1 MEPWISNLIQ
11 TGVVLLGSLIVYLA
25 GVRIGRKGVDRLSQR
40 GLESADR
47 AETLWVMIRRLLLL
61 IVVTTAILVIF
72 GVWGISI
79 TAFLAIGTVLAAAIG
94 FGAQDVV
101 KDFLAGFFILA
112 EDQFRI
118 GDTVTIA
125 DVSGT
130 VEDIQF
136 RVTRLRDLEGK
147 VHIVPN
153 GQIKVAS
160 NFTSLYARPV
170 IDVGISYGSDVD
182 QALAVMKNELD
193 ALAVDPEWSD
203 RVRGESEVLG
213 VNSLGDSAVVLRARL
228 TTVAEERWS
237 VRREALRRIKKRFDA
252 EGITIPFPQVT
263 IHKAD

>member
-1 MEPWISNLIQ
+1 M
-11 TGVVLLGSLIVYLA
+11 V
-25 GVRIGRKGVDRLSQR
+25 
-40 GLESADR
+40 
-47 AETLWVMIRRLLLL
+47 RRLFLLTL
-61 IVVTTAILVIF
+61 LVTAILVIF

-79 TAFLAIGTVLAAAIG
+79 TPFLAMGTVVAAAVG

-101 KDFLAGFFILA
+101 KDFIAGFFILV
-112 EDQFRI
+112 EDQFRV

-136 RVTRLRDLEGK
+136 RVTKLRDLEGN

-153 GQIKVAS
+153 GRIKVAS
-160 NFTSLYARPV
+160 NHTSLFARPV
-170 IDVGISYGSDVD
+170 IDVGISYDSDVD
-182 QALAVMKNELD
+182 QALAVMKDELD
-193 ALAVDPEWSD
+193 ALRADPEWSD
-203 RVRGESEVLG
+203 RVRGEPEVLG
-213 VNSLGDSAVVLRARL
+213 VNSLDDSAVVLRARL
-228 TTVAEERWS
+228 TTTAQERWP

>member
-1 MEPWISNLIQ
+1 
-11 TGVVLLGSLIVYLA
+11 
-25 GVRIGRKGVDRLSQR
+25 
-40 GLESADR
+40 
-47 AETLWVMIRRLLLL
+47 MIRRLFLLTL
-61 IVVTTAILVIF
+61 LVTAILVIF

-79 TAFLAIGTVLAAAIG
+79 TPFLAMGTVVAAAVG
-94 FGAQDVV
+94 FGAQDMV
-101 KDFLAGFFILA
+101 KDFIAGFFILV
-112 EDQFRI
+112 EDQFRV

-136 RVTRLRDLEGK
+136 RVTKLRDLEGN

-160 NFTSLYARPV
+160 NHTSLYARPV
-170 IDVGISYGSDVD
+170 IDVGISYDSDVD
-182 QALAVMKNELD
+182 QALAVMKDELQG
-193 ALAVDPEWSD
+193 LAADPEWSD
-203 RVRGESEVLG
+203 RVRGEPEVLG
-213 VNSLGDSAVVLRARL
+213 VNSLDDSAVVLRARI
-228 TTVAEERWS
+228 TTTAQERWP

>member
-1 MEPWISNLIQ
+1 M
-11 TGVVLLGSLIVYLA
+11 V
-25 GVRIGRKGVDRLSQR
+25 
-40 GLESADR
+40 
-47 AETLWVMIRRLLLL
+47 RRLFLLTL
-61 IVVTTAILVIF
+61 LVTAILVIF

-79 TAFLAIGTVLAAAIG
+79 TPFLAMGTVVAAAVG

-101 KDFLAGFFILA
+101 KDFIAGFFILV
-112 EDQFRI
+112 EDQFRV

-136 RVTRLRDLEGK
+136 RVTKLRDLEGK

-160 NFTSLYARPV
+160 NHTSLYARPV
-170 IDVGISYGSDVD
+170 IDVGISYDSDVD
-182 QALAVMKNELD
+182 QALAVMKDELD
-193 ALAVDPEWSD
+193 ALRADPEWSD
-203 RVRGESEVLG
+203 RVRGEPEVLG
-213 VNSLGDSAVVLRARL
+213 VNSLDDSAVVLRARL
-228 TTVAEERWS
+228 TTTAQERWP
-237 VRREALRRIKKRFDA
+237 VRREALRRIKKRFDT